1 MSEDS
6 VEINGLDI
14 KPYIISQMNCRP
26 AASGYVMEPINSNL
40 FIDLNSFT
48 GDIKASIFFKRISGN
63 GKVKINHIYTDVL
76 SKESHQIDLD
86 IISNK
91 KLEILREQDSIGKVI
106 ITSIKII
113 NVKSIDDKYQFT
125 TNIQE
130 KTLKE
135 HSQNWK
141 HLLIK
146 SGNVRGIKLVDDKL
160 YASEGAQI
168 QHANIIELLET
179 EPPQSFVISDVIK
192 FVFACEIKSVY
203 FKAEFQNNINGTEN
217 KFKHFTKP
225 PIIKTNSIVSNNI
238 PNIQLNSINNM
249 TSLRNNNIIYDSF
262 ISGLKPGLLIN
273 SKDIIVNQGKNNN
286 GLLLKREAGFSIP
299 ISELKPN
306 MQYVIVA
313 NLKKISGNGK
323 FGVAIS
329 TTDREEKSSTIVI
342 APDRETELYI
352 KLNTESAPSIG
363 NSYVLK
369 IFRPEDSTVG
379 DVLLEQL
386 RIIQGIT
393 LASNY
398 IDNTSQNIIK
408 NINTNNVKINKSND
422 LDSVRATSKQYS
434 RRASH
439 TKTEPKFNYSGDICV
454 KNTSAINW
462 INKVKPLCSGL
473 NIKNNSNVVFGELGS
488 LVQGERIWIDPFNG
502 NIISE
507 EDNLILS
514 KANIIISPSLQNTEL
529 FQKLYPNVKVHLLER
544 TWPLIETT
552 PMKYPNGD
560 YVTMIHRTKEIT
572 DMVINSYDSKN
583 NPPLVIIGV
592 VDPCPSFVIPM
603 NEYLSYDK
611 MLGVILSSKFLIDL
625 SPIDDYMS
633 GILSLAFDCGLPVLT
648 SNWFG
653 LGKNNCKFV
662 TSKSN
667 IPEINSIKIGIDDC
681 LKLQKTNIIENH
693 NIKLDKFFSVLF
705 K

>member
-14 KPYIISQMNCRP
+14 KPYIISQRNCRP

-40 FIDLNSFT
+40 IIDLNSFT
-48 GDIKASIFFKRISGN
+48 GNIKASIFFKRISGN
-63 GKVKINHIYTDVL
+63 GKAKINDIYTDVL

-86 IISNK
+86 IIVNK
-91 KLEILREQDSIGKVI
+91 KIEILREQDSIGKII
-106 ITSIKII
+106 ITNIKII
-113 NVKSIDDKYQFT
+113 NVKSIDDKYQFPN
-125 TNIQE
+125 NIQDQS
-130 KTLKE
+130 KTLKDY
-135 HSQNWK
+135 SKSWK
-141 HLLIK
+141 NLLIK
-146 SGNVRGIKLVDDKL
+146 SGNVRGIKLINDRL

-168 QHANIIELLET
+168 QHANIIESLET

-192 FVFACEIKSVY
+192 FVFACEIKSAY
-203 FKAEFQNNINGTEN
+203 FKSEFQTNVDGVES
-217 KFKHFTKP
+217 KFKHFNKP
-225 PIIKTNSIVSNNI
+225 PIIKTNSIISNNI
-238 PNIQLNSINNM
+238 PNNVYNTINNM
-249 TSLRNNNIIYDSF
+249 NQSRNSNIIYDSF

-273 SKDIIVNQGKNNN
+273 SKDIIINQGKNNS

-352 KLNTESAPSIG
+352 KLNTESPPTIG

-369 IFRPEDSTVG
+369 VFRPEDSTVG

-386 RIIQGIT
+386 RVIQGIT

-398 IDNTSQNIIK
+398 INNAPQNIIK
-408 NINTNNVKINKSND
+408 NINSNNIKINKTND
-422 LDSVRATSKQYS
+422 ADPVRATSKQYS

-439 TKTEPKFNYSGDICV
+439 TKTEPRLNFNGSVCV

-462 INKVKPLCSGL
+462 FSKIKPLCSGL
-473 NIKNNSNVVFGELGS
+473 NIKNDSNVVFGELGS
-488 LVQGERIWIDPFNG
+488 LSLGEKIWVDPFNDSS
-502 NIISE
+502 ISE

-514 KANIIISPSLQNTEL
+514 KANVLISPSLQNTEL
-529 FQKLYPNVKVHLLER
+529 FKKLYPNIQVHLLER
-544 TWPLIETT
+544 AWPLIETT
-552 PMKYPNGD
+552 PIKYPAGD
-560 YVTMIHRTKEIT
+560 YVVMIHRTKEIT
-572 DMVINSYDSKN
+572 DKVISSYDQN

-592 VDPCPSFVIPM
+592 TDPCPSFVIPM
-603 NEYLSYDK
+603 NEYVSYDK
-611 MLGVILSSKFLIDL
+611 MLGVVLNSKFLIDIN
-625 SPIDDYMS
+625 PVDDYMS
-633 GILSLAFDCGLPVLT
+633 GVLSIAFDSGLPVLT

-653 LGKNNCKFV
+653 LGKNNCKFI
-662 TSKSN
+662 TDKK
-667 IPEINSIKIGIDDC
+667 EQTIKIGIEDC
-681 LKLQKTNIIENH
+681 LNLQKINTTENH
-693 NIKLDKFFSVLF
+693 NAKLDKFLSVLF